1 VWVLLPHQA
10 VRMYNLD
17 EGVFVMQNKKQLSI
31 KYFVLPAIALCSLL
45 LSWNAAHAA
54 LVTYSFTGSVSNVS
68 GALKAT
74 LPAGSSMLG
83 TFQFESA
90 TPPSGTERYLGAVQ
104 NLSLTIG
111 TYSVNLDPSGSTNAI
126 RISPSG
132 DLRWLRTSVVGGSI
146 GEFAPEHFRL
156 KLAYEGGG
164 AITGTTLKNPPSLGD
179 LTSTHWRLVFEN
191 IDGKTVR
198 IQGALNSLTAVPL
211 PAAVLLFGVGLI
223 SLVGLGA
230 GGLRNLRGPQA

>member
-1 VWVLLPHQA
+1 
-10 VRMYNLD
+10 
-17 EGVFVMQNKKQLSI
+17 MQIMKQSSI
-31 KYFVLPAIALCSLL
+31 KGLFLPAIALCSLL
-45 LSWNAAHAA
+45 LSGNAAHAA
-54 LVTYSFTGSVSNVS
+54 LVTYSFTGSVGSVS
-68 GALKAT
+68 GALKST
-74 LPAGSSMLG
+74 LPAGSSMLR

-90 TPPSGTERYLGAVQ
+90 TPPAGTGRYLGVVQ

-111 TYSVNLDPSGSTNAI
+111 TYSVDFDPSGSTNVI
-126 RISPSG
+126 RVTDSPSG
-132 DLRWLRTSVVGGSI
+132 DRWRPRTSVAVASI

-156 KLAYEGGG
+156 DLADEDGG
-164 AITGTTLKNPPSLGD
+164 AITGTTLKNPPSMGD

-211 PAAVLLFGVGLI
+211 PAAVLLFGAGLV

-230 GGLRNLRGPQA
+230 GGLRNLRGTQA